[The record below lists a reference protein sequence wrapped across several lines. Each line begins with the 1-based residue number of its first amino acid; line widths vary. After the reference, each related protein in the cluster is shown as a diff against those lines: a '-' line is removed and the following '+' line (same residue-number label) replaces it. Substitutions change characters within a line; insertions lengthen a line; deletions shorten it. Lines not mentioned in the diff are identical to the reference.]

1 MVICF
6 PSKIN
11 QVLMNLII
19 NVSQAIKLHS
29 EQLKPEQGEYFGKR
43 QW

>member
-11 QVLMNLII
+11 QVLII

-43 QW
+43 QC